1 MLSSRFWPLAA
12 VSAVAAVAILDATA
26 QELDLSVT
34 DPDEIAAICGGDMA
48 DGEPIFA
55 ASCAQCHQIGEGAQN
70 DVGPHLYGLFGRVA
84 GSVEG
89 FAYSDA
95 MRAAGDEGMIW
106 ERATLHA
113 YLTDPQAHVPGTTMN
128 FDGIADELTRMN
140 LMTYMRVTATPPPPA
155 PGTLVLPDEV
165 LAIEGDIAYGEYL
178 AGGCIGCHQLSG
190 QSAGVPKVTG
200 WPVERFVTA
209 MHEYRLGSRVN
220 EVMQVQARAL
230 DDEEIASLAAYFAQ
244 FD

>member
-1 MLSSRFWPLAA
+1 M
-12 VSAVAAVAILDATA
+12 ITA
-26 QELDLSVT
+26 GSKGHAQDLDLSIT
-34 DPDEIAAICGGDMA
+34 DPDDIAAICGGDMA

-55 ASCAQCHQIGEGAQN
+55 ANCAACHAIGDGAEN
-70 DVGPHLYGLFGRVA
+70 AVGPHLYGLFGRRA
-84 GSVEG
+84 GVVDG

-95 MRAAGDEGMIW
+95 MLAAGAGGMIW

-140 LMTYMRVTATPPPPA
+140 LLTYMRVTTTPPPPA
-155 PGTLVLPDEV
+155 PGTLVLSPEV
-165 LAIEGDIAYGEYL
+165 LAIPGDIAYGEYL
-178 AGGCIGCHQLSG
+178 AGGCIGCHQLNA
-190 QSAGVPKVTG
+190 QSEGVPKVTG
-200 WPVERFVTA
+200 WPIAAFVTV
-209 MHEYRLGSRVN
+209 MHEYRLGARAN
-220 EVMQVQARAL
+220 QVMQVQARGL